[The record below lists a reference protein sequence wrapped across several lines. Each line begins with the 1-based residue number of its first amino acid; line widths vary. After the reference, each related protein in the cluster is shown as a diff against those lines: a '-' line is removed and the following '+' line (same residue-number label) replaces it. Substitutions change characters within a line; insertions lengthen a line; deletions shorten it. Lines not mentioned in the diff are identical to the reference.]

1 MSIIMFPANSVQH
14 NRPVRF
20 YFRQEICEIIPSHTT
35 QTVLQFLRESCR
47 ATGTKE
53 GCGEGDC
60 GACTVVIGKLDEQNQ
75 LHLEAV
81 NACIQFLPTLDGCA
95 LFTIEDLQNLSDDL
109 HPIQHAMITAHGSQC
124 GFCTPGIIMSLWAM
138 YENSASCP
146 NEEQILD
153 ALSGN
158 LCRCTGY
165 RPIIDAVKLAYESPR
180 VTFDKAKI
188 IDALQCLQALPSL
201 VLMVKDQQ
209 FFIPKTLEALA
220 ELYKTYPNAR
230 LLSGSTDIGLW
241 VTKQHRQLDN
251 LIFINHIPGLKT
263 INNTADYVEIGA
275 GVSLQDAFTAL
286 IAQNSG
292 WQELARRFAS
302 KQIKNAGTLGGNIA
316 NGSPIGDSM
325 PALIAQSAKLVLR
338 CGEQVRKLALDE
350 FYIAY
355 QKNALQPSE
364 FITAIQVPN
373 HQNLPDELSYFATY
387 KVAKRFD
394 ADISAVCGAYFVKL
408 DKQNK
413 VSEIRIVYGG
423 MAEIP
428 KRAKHLEAALHNQEW
443 LEANIDNALS
453 KIEQDFS
460 PLTDGRASAHYRLL
474 VAKNLLKRFYF
485 ESQVIDG
492 TTNEPKLIRLTQIA

>member
-1 MSIIMFPANSVQH
+1 M
-14 NRPVRF
+14 
-20 YFRQEICEIIPSHTT
+20 
-35 QTVLQFLRESCR
+35 
-47 ATGTKE
+47 
-53 GCGEGDC
+53 
-60 GACTVVIGKLDEQNQ
+60 
-75 LHLEAV
+75 
-81 NACIQFLPTLDGCA
+81 
-95 LFTIEDLQNLSDDL
+95 
-109 HPIQHAMITAHGSQC
+109 
-124 GFCTPGIIMSLWAM
+124 
-138 YENSASCP
+138 
-146 NEEQILD
+146 
-153 ALSGN
+153 
-158 LCRCTGY
+158 
-165 RPIIDAVKLAYESPR
+165 
-180 VTFDKAKI
+180 
-188 IDALQCLQALPSL
+188 
-201 VLMVKDQQ
+201 
-209 FFIPKTLEALA
+209 
-220 ELYKTYPNAR
+220 
-230 LLSGSTDIGLW
+230 W

-251 LIFINHIPGLKT
+251 LIFINHIPALKT

-338 CGEQVRKLALDE
+338 CGEQVRTLALDE

-394 ADISAVCGAYFVKL
+394 ADISAVCGAYSVKL

>member
-1 MSIIMFPANSVQH
+1 M
-14 NRPVRF
+14 
-20 YFRQEICEIIPSHTT
+20 
-35 QTVLQFLRESCR
+35 
-47 ATGTKE
+47 
-53 GCGEGDC
+53 
-60 GACTVVIGKLDEQNQ
+60 
-75 LHLEAV
+75 
-81 NACIQFLPTLDGCA
+81 
-95 LFTIEDLQNLSDDL
+95 
-109 HPIQHAMITAHGSQC
+109 
-124 GFCTPGIIMSLWAM
+124 
-138 YENSASCP
+138 
-146 NEEQILD
+146 
-153 ALSGN
+153 
-158 LCRCTGY
+158 
-165 RPIIDAVKLAYESPR
+165 
-180 VTFDKAKI
+180 
-188 IDALQCLQALPSL
+188 
-201 VLMVKDQQ
+201 
-209 FFIPKTLEALA
+209 
-220 ELYKTYPNAR
+220 
-230 LLSGSTDIGLW
+230 
-241 VTKQHRQLDN
+241 
-251 LIFINHIPGLKT
+251 
-263 INNTADYVEIGA
+263 
-275 GVSLQDAFTAL
+275 
-286 IAQNSG
+286 
-292 WQELARRFAS
+292 ARRFAS

-338 CGEQVRKLALDE
+338 CGEQVRTLALDE

-373 HQNLPDELSYFATY
+373 HQNLPDESSYFATY

-485 ESQVIDG
+485 ESQVTAG

>member
-1 MSIIMFPANSVQH
+1 MS
-14 NRPVRF
+14 
-20 YFRQEICEIIPSHTT
+20 RQESHLIK
-35 QTVLQFLRESCR
+35 Q
-47 ATGTKE
+47 
-53 GCGEGDC
+53 
-60 GACTVVIGKLDEQNQ
+60 
-75 LHLEAV
+75 
-81 NACIQFLPTLDGCA
+81 
-95 LFTIEDLQNLSDDL
+95 
-109 HPIQHAMITAHGSQC
+109 
-124 GFCTPGIIMSLWAM
+124 
-138 YENSASCP
+138 
-146 NEEQILD
+146 
-153 ALSGN
+153 
-158 LCRCTGY
+158 
-165 RPIIDAVKLAYESPR
+165 
-180 VTFDKAKI
+180 KI
-188 IDALQCLQALPSL
+188 IDALQSLQALPSL
-201 VLMVKDQQ
+201 ALMIKDQQ

-251 LIFINHIPGLKT
+251 LIFINHIPALKT

-302 KQIKNAGTLGGNIA
+302 RQIKNAGTLGGNIA

-338 CGEQVRKLALDE
+338 CGEQVRTLALDE

-485 ESQVIDG
+485 ESQVTAG